1 MSKNSRYWAIGA
13 IVVLALLLIWI
24 MFSAGNPG
32 SSGQDSIAESTA
44 SSSGASESASSAA
57 EDTSESSDSH
67 SGHNMDGHSASADQ
81 NLKSY
86 LADQD
91 RQMDQMMTG
100 MQGIPESGS
109 ASVDFLTGMIPHH
122 QAAVDMA
129 ESYLK
134 YGGENKELKELAENI
149 IEVQREEIDQ
159 MEKMAG
165 SLKEKG
171 THNEDQA
178 KAYRQEYDKM
188 FEDGAHGHH
197 MPDSSPATVDEAF
210 SEGMMIHHQMAV
222 DMARSILEYTD
233 DEEVTQLANS
243 IVEQQEVE
251 ISQMKG
257 ILEGLQQ
264 GQPESAAESR
274 PAGQ

>member
-32 SSGQDSIAESTA
+32 SSGQDSTAESIA

-57 EDTSESSDSH
+57 QGTSESADSH

-81 NLKSY
+81 NLNSY

-134 YGGENKELKELAENI
+134 YGGENKELK
-149 IEVQREEIDQ
+149 
-159 MEKMAG
+159 
-165 SLKEKG
+165 
-171 THNEDQA
+171 
-178 KAYRQEYDKM
+178 
-188 FEDGAHGHH
+188 DGVFLLSGK
-197 MPDSSPATVDEAF
+197 
-210 SEGMMIHHQMAV
+210 
-222 DMARSILEYTD
+222 R
-233 DEEVTQLANS
+233 
-243 IVEQQEVE
+243 
-251 ISQMKG
+251 
-257 ILEGLQQ
+257 
-264 GQPESAAESR
+264 
-274 PAGQ
+274 

>member
-1 MSKNSRYWAIGA
+1 M
-13 IVVLALLLIWI
+13 
-24 MFSAGNPG
+24 
-32 SSGQDSIAESTA
+32 
-44 SSSGASESASSAA
+44 
-57 EDTSESSDSH
+57 
-67 SGHNMDGHSASADQ
+67 
-81 NLKSY
+81 
-86 LADQD
+86 
-91 RQMDQMMTG
+91 
-100 MQGIPESGS
+100 
-109 ASVDFLTGMIPHH
+109 DFLTGMIPHH

-210 SEGMMIHHQMAV
+210 AEGMMMHHQMAV

-233 DEEVTQLANS
+233 DEEVTQLANA

-257 ILEGLQQ
+257 ILEGLQPVSYTHLSYNRKSPYPRLFAP
-264 GQPESAAESR
+264 GRSDCGIVSTFHPSGYTLSPPRCTASNR
-274 PAGQ
+274 RSGR